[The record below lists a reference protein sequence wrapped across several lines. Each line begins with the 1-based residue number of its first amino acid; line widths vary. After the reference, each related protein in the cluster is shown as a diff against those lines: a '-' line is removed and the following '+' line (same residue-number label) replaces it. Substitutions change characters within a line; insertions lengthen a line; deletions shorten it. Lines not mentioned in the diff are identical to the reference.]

1 MSNHRCLE
9 QASYLQV
16 DTGQNTSEQAKKK
29 GGGVM
34 VEQVKY
40 LADVRHG
47 RAEVGVGPPRRAPGV
62 AVLAQR
68 QPVEATAERRSPEAA
83 AAIHMNVVGGSGGV
97 LELQVSKRNGAAS
110 CAAARVCR
118 RIEGTCRR

>member
-1 MSNHRCLE
+1 MHDCSRQRGMSNHRCLE

-83 AAIHMNVVGGSGGV
+83 AAIHMNVVG
-97 LELQVSKRNGAAS
+97 
-110 CAAARVCR
+110 AAAACWPNCR
-118 RIEGTCRR
+118 CPRRRGILRR